1 MSPDFTFVWLKDCDP
16 IIGKDV
22 EHIPNTQALKR
33 DKEEGVVFFWYVSVA
48 ARTSFKNTSS
58 SPDKQNLPYVKV
70 GHLDAVGAFTKS
82 NFMSQQGLQGVK
94 RYRHIQKCIALV
106 AVIELK

>member
-16 IIGKDV
+16 IIRKDI
-22 EHIPNTQALKR
+22 EHIPNTQALKG
-33 DKEEGVVFFWYVSVA
+33 DKAKGVGFFFFWHVSMAVL
-48 ARTSFKNTSS
+48 KNSPS
-58 SPDKQNLPYVKV
+58 SPNKQNLPYIKV

-106 AVIELK
+106 AAVVR